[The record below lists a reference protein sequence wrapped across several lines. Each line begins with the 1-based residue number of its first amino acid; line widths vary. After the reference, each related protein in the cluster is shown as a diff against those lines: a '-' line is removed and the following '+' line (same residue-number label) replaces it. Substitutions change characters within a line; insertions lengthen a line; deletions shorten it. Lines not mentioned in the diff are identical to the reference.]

1 MTQFRVD
8 SDAVAQAT
16 STVQSSVSRIQSEV
30 ALLRS
35 HLVDLQSSWSGPAA
49 TAFQSTV
56 DAWHQTQLRVEE
68 SLTQLSQTLTMAARQ
83 YAEMELA
90 TTRLFTN

>member
-8 SDAVAQAT
+8 SDAVAHAT
-16 STVQSSVSRIQSEV
+16 TTVRASVHRIQGEV
-30 ALLRS
+30 TTLRS
-35 HLVDLQSSWSGPAA
+35 QLVDLQSSWSGPAA

-68 SLTQLSQTLTMAARQ
+68 NLSALSEALTAAAQ
-83 YAEMELA
+83 HYAEMEIA
-90 TTRLFTN
+90 TTRLFAG

>member
-8 SDAVAQAT
+8 SDAVAHAT
-16 STVQSSVSRIQSEV
+16 TTVQASVHRIQGEV
-30 ALLRS
+30 ASLRS
-35 HLVDLQSSWSGPAA
+35 QLIDLQSSWSGPAA

-68 SLTQLSQTLTMAARQ
+68 NLTALSTALTAAAQ
-83 YAEMELA
+83 HYAEMEVA
-90 TTRLFTN
+90 TTRLFVG